1 MQPGSIVSAASPRP
15 VVRRRLARPFVSAS
29 LIAALALI
37 GARRT
42 AFSQTGGTSPPRSS
56 YAAPKT
62 QWGDP
67 DLQGIWTSDDMRGVP
82 RERPERFGLRAFLS
96 DDEFLERVE
105 QDERTLRQ
113 QLRGPYGARNDLRS
127 RTFRATSL
135 VIDPADGR
143 IPPLTPAAA
152 ARTTLRDRGSFGAG
166 PFDGPEDFSLFD
178 RCITRG
184 VVGSVL
190 PVIYGNGNR
199 IVQTSGAVAISYEM
213 VHDTRIVPL
222 DGRPHAGKNVHL
234 YLGDPRG
241 HWEGATLVIETTN
254 FTDRTSISENGT
266 GPRHSDALRLIERL
280 TRVDADILDYRV
292 TVDDPNTYVKPW
304 TMELSLTSPRGYE
317 LLPYECHEGNYGLQ
331 NMLKAERA
339 EDRAIDADARRG
351 VVRERRRLAP
361 NPDAPA
367 AEGAE
372 R

>member
-1 MQPGSIVSAASPRP
+1 MQRDSIASAARRIVSALCVAAAVLGFVGERQP
-15 VVRRRLARPFVSAS
+15 VFGQNGR
-29 LIAALALI
+29 
-37 GARRT
+37 GAP
-42 AFSQTGGTSPPRSS
+42 SPPAYIPPRT
-56 YAAPKT
+56 P
-62 QWGDP
+62 WGDP

-82 RERPERFGLRAFLS
+82 RERPGTFGQRAFLT
-96 DDEFLERVE
+96 DEEFLARVE

-135 VIDPADGR
+135 VVDPSDGR
-143 IPPLTPAAA
+143 IPALTSAAA
-152 ARTTLRDRGSFGAG
+152 SRTTSRDRGSFGAG

-199 IVQTSGAVAISYEM
+199 IVQTPGAVAISYEM

-222 DGRPHAGKNVHL
+222 DGRPHPGSNLHL
-234 YLGDPRG
+234 YMGDPRG
-241 HWEGATLVIETTN
+241 RWEGATLVIETTN
-254 FTDRTSISENGT
+254 FTDRTSISENGN
-266 GPRHSDALRLIERL
+266 GLRHSDALRLVERL

-292 TVDDPNTYVKPW
+292 TIDDPNTYVRPW
-304 TMELSLTSPRGYE
+304 TMALSLTSPRGYD

-331 NMLKAERA
+331 NILKAERA
-339 EDRAIDADARRG
+339 EDRAIEEDARRG
-351 VVRERRRLAP
+351 VVRERRRIVM
-361 NPDAPA
+361 NQDAPA
-367 AEGAE
+367 AEGSE